1 MLLANDLGHVWELPK
16 PQLFPPRK
24 VRRKLRM
31 VDKEKN
37 EKKVRRLLC
46 FCQIFHRTM
55 HYISSQPPPGISKS
69 PTTPK
74 DKGVAKR
81 ALRITG
87 PLRQKLLTNR
97 GQSRLFPKTQT
108 AKRHSLTAN
117 CYSNLQRTVQQRE
130 QAPVVH
136 EIVDQKLLVSSVV
149 VGLQANDVRVP

>member
-1 MLLANDLGHVWELPK
+1 MILGTFGN
-16 PQLFPPRK
+16 FPNLNFSLRGKLGENFAWLIKRK
-24 VRRKLRM
+24 M
-31 VDKEKN
+31 
-37 EKKVRRLLC
+37 KKKFGVSFVFVKFSTEQC
-46 FCQIFHRTM
+46 
-55 HYISSQPPPGISKS
+55 ISKS

-81 ALRITG
+81 ALRIPG